1 MLRGKVSCSYFP
13 EFKHDGT
20 TPQLPTELQQVTT
33 PPWGMDRLRTKITK
47 VLTSPATSRPT
58 APISSEE
65 VVILLNTEGSTGN
78 PLPTNSGK
86 GRGNDTPRAVP
97 FASGAIGMWCG
108 FSIVQ
113 DDDSSSTAF
122 RFRTAALVREGVL
135 LFLHCLLY
143 TSPSPRDP

>member
-1 MLRGKVSCSYFP
+1 MQLLLGVQ
-13 EFKHDGT
+13 HDGT

-33 PPWGMDRLRTKITK
+33 PPWGMDRLRTKIMK

-86 GRGNDTPRAVP
+86 GRGNDTPRA
-97 FASGAIGMWCG
+97 S
-108 FSIVQ
+108 
-113 DDDSSSTAF
+113 
-122 RFRTAALVREGVL
+122 RFRSDWNVVW
-135 LFLHCLLY
+135 FLDS
-143 TSPSPRDP
+143 TG